1 MASPSNF
8 FTVGVA
14 AAVAARNA
22 ITMKSLIAF
31 VGITSVDLN
40 VRWRNDESSS
50 GQSSFIP
57 STTDATPSY
66 QNN

>member
-31 VGITSVDLN
+31 VGITSVDLSLE
-40 VRWRNDESSS
+40 V
-50 GQSSFIP
+50 
-57 STTDATPSY
+57 
-66 QNN
+66 